1 MATIAKLT
9 WATVDIKNGV
19 EVDSLRKQESAE
31 AAARVAKQIGEL
43 RALGIV
49 DVLGRRVKKQLPE
62 EMICR
67 KSLSSDSE

>member
-19 EVDSLRKQESAE
+19 EVDSLRKRESAE